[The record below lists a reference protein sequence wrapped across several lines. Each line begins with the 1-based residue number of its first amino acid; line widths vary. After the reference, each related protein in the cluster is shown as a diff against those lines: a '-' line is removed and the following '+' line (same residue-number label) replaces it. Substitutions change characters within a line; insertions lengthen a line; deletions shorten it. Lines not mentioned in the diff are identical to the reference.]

1 MQTSLLPSFR
11 NAHTILDT
19 PLLVRSAKL
28 SRIGP
33 SQVRKWETI
42 AKRKV
47 VFLFAAAPPFAAPP
61 FAAARSTTTRTR
73 ATYRKQHTPTKL
85 SVKKP
90 QLSIFFLGSIF
101 PVPSF
106 SDLSFFSQQ
115 TMRQE
120 THPVSGCTAQFTVD
134 RPGGRSASLVG
145 VPSCTHQSKLL
156 HFSRSVLFL
165 LSSLLSLSFFFFPSS
180 AKMCTALSQL
190 PTVCVLVLPSGSS
203 ALQASCNYLLPPC
216 RAPLLKRKDVNSSV

>member
-1 MQTSLLPSFR
+1 MLP
-11 NAHTILDT
+11 L
-19 PLLVRSAKL
+19 
-28 SRIGP
+28 
-33 SQVRKWETI
+33 
-42 AKRKV
+42 
-47 VFLFAAAPPFAAPP
+47 APPFAAPP

-145 VPSCTHQSKLL
+145 VPSCSHQSKLL

-165 LSSLLSLSFFFFPSS
+165 LSSLSFFFFPSS
-180 AKMCTALSQL
+180 AKMCAWRFPAPASNSVR
-190 PTVCVLVLPSGSS
+190 VCVLVLPSGSS

-216 RAPLLKRKDVNSSV
+216 LLPPSQLGDGMQRSDDAWCAGKDKDRSQCEP